1 MDRASVS
8 KGYLEVREQ
17 VLKYTYTDM
26 NLKLENDEQVYIAVF
41 DIPTKSGLL
50 YGQTQ
55 TLALVFGLNANIYFG
70 NGDVLTGL
78 EKNKNVMQAMQSL
91 FISSPQVLTAMELVE
106 SFNYYDSKNIR
117 AYLKTRRGV
126 YFKELSEE
134 SNENNFLKMLIGN
147 VINEVSKVV

>member
-17 VLKYTYTDM
+17 VLQYTYTDM

-55 TLALVFGLNANIYFG
+55 TLALVFGLNANIYSG

-78 EKNKNVMQAMQSL
+78 EKNENVMQAMQSL

>member
-17 VLKYTYTDM
+17 VLQYTYTDM

-55 TLALVFGLNANIYFG
+55 TLALVFGLNTNIYFG

-126 YFKELSEE
+126 YFKSSIGYWYIKQCLPRNTMTDRKRAE
-134 SNENNFLKMLIGN
+134 S
-147 VINEVSKVV
+147 

>member
-17 VLKYTYTDM
+17 VLQYTYTDM

-55 TLALVFGLNANIYFG
+55 TLALVFGLNANIYSG

>member
-1 MDRASVS
+1 M
-8 KGYLEVREQ
+8 Q
-17 VLKYTYTDM
+17 YTYTDM

-55 TLALVFGLNANIYFG
+55 TLALVFGLNTNIYFG

>member
-17 VLKYTYTDM
+17 VLQYTYTDM

-55 TLALVFGLNANIYFG
+55 TLALVFGLNTNIYFG

>member
-1 MDRASVS
+1 
-8 KGYLEVREQ
+8 
-17 VLKYTYTDM
+17 M

-55 TLALVFGLNANIYFG
+55 TLALVFGLNTNIYFG

-126 YFKELSEE
+126 YFKS
-134 SNENNFLKMLIGN
+134 SIG
-147 VINEVSKVV
+147 